1 MESWNA
7 GNFEIRMEGCDNN
20 GLTLSNFLNKLL
32 RIGIDEEISLHSGLL
47 SEPQTSDDNR
57 RQYNRNSVGVMRST
71 KVLGKKASLY
81 LLIISGTGASALT
94 YHHTLNPQSDRHSLV
109 RYITTSFNGVV
120 RSSRS
125 LYTITANVVDYKY
138 SLQGL
143 SKDTDQYTRILSEVH
158 LRSAKRIL
166 KLCEMNQGFYI
177 KAGQF
182 VASVRQ
188 VPKEYSSTLASL
200 QDQLIPYVR
209 WCISFLS
216 IEEQPIAAASIAQV
230 HRALLKDHEEVVLKV
245 QYPGLQDRM
254 RMDIATMSLLA
265 KCVTWIPSLVSTVF
279 PEYRFQ
285 WMVSEFSKV
294 IALELDF
301 IQEARN
307 SAITAVN
314 FKHSNRIRVP
324 KVFQVDDLNY
334 IQDMGIDP
342 RKVAKMLMEAFA
354 EMIFVHGFVHGDP
367 HPGNILVSLDEK
379 QGFCLVLLDHG
390 IYKNLDEEFRV
401 NYCQLWKALVL
412 LDSHKIEQAADHFGI
427 GKYAKYLSLIFTGR
441 TINSKAAFGD
451 GMSIEEKTKL
461 KQEVKSLSIGDVSE
475 FMESLPSEFLT
486 VLRTDALV
494 RSLTSKLGSS
504 QRERLVVYAN
514 YALNG
519 LSKKPVPNSDCVLK
533 VVRTRIMSRIDHFQV
548 RLILEL
554 LQLLWWLRD
563 TRQAFL
569 TWSKQITMLIN
580 ELIGY
585 HHTPTPVVS

>member
-1 MESWNA
+1 
-7 GNFEIRMEGCDNN
+7 
-20 GLTLSNFLNKLL
+20 
-32 RIGIDEEISLHSGLL
+32 
-47 SEPQTSDDNR
+47 
-57 RQYNRNSVGVMRST
+57 MRST

-81 LLIISGTGASALT
+81 LLIISGTGGRPYLPPYFKPS
-94 YHHTLNPQSDRHSLV
+94 
-109 RYITTSFNGVV
+109 
-120 RSSRS
+120 
-125 LYTITANVVDYKY
+125 ITANVVDYKY

-200 QDQLIPYVR
+200 QDQAIPCSFEAIREVLI
-209 WCISFLS
+209 SNLGSDLKENFLS

-245 QYPGLQDRM
+245 QYPGLHDRM

-265 KCVTWIPSLVSTVF
+265 KCVTWVSVDGI
-279 PEYRFQ
+279 RI
-285 WMVSEFSKV
+285 SKV

-324 KVFQVDDLNY
+324 KVFQELTTSQVLTMEYCRGQRVDDLNY

-379 QGFCLVLLDHG
+379 QGFCLG
-390 IYKNLDEEFRV
+390 T
-401 NYCQLWKALVL
+401 
-412 LDSHKIEQAADHFGI
+412 S
-427 GKYAKYLSLIFTGR
+427 LSLSHTH
-441 TINSKAAFGD
+441 TH
-451 GMSIEEKTKL
+451 T
-461 KQEVKSLSIGDVSE
+461 
-475 FMESLPSEFLT
+475 
-486 VLRTDALV
+486 
-494 RSLTSKLGSS
+494 
-504 QRERLVVYAN
+504 
-514 YALNG
+514 YALTYFDSLCLCISSSG
-519 LSKKPVPNSDCVLK
+519 
-533 VVRTRIMSRIDHFQV
+533 SRD
-548 RLILEL
+548 
-554 LQLLWWLRD
+554 LQKFR
-563 TRQAFL
+563 
-569 TWSKQITMLIN
+569 
-580 ELIGY
+580 
-585 HHTPTPVVS
+585 

>member
-7 GNFEIRMEGCDNN
+7 GNFEIRMEGERCDNN

-81 LLIISGTGASALT
+81 LLIISGTGAAALT

-200 QDQLIPYVR
+200 QDQAIPCSFEAIREVLI
-209 WCISFLS
+209 SNLGSDLKENFLS

-245 QYPGLQDRM
+245 GQ
-254 RMDIATMSLLA
+254 
-265 KCVTWIPSLVSTVF
+265 
-279 PEYRFQ
+279 
-285 WMVSEFSKV
+285 
-294 IALELDF
+294 
-301 IQEARN
+301 
-307 SAITAVN
+307 
-314 FKHSNRIRVP
+314 
-324 KVFQVDDLNY
+324 
-334 IQDMGIDP
+334 
-342 RKVAKMLMEAFA
+342 
-354 EMIFVHGFVHGDP
+354 IFVVNLTFSILLSSYNYVWALDVCSCSSKKYCP
-367 HPGNILVSLDEK
+367 NIRACEDRS
-379 QGFCLVLLDHG
+379 FF
-390 IYKNLDEEFRV
+390 NL
-401 NYCQLWKALVL
+401 
-412 LDSHKIEQAADHFGI
+412 
-427 GKYAKYLSLIFTGR
+427 
-441 TINSKAAFGD
+441 
-451 GMSIEEKTKL
+451 
-461 KQEVKSLSIGDVSE
+461 
-475 FMESLPSEFLT
+475 
-486 VLRTDALV
+486 
-494 RSLTSKLGSS
+494 SKL
-504 QRERLVVYAN
+504 LV
-514 YALNG
+514 
-519 LSKKPVPNSDCVLK
+519 
-533 VVRTRIMSRIDHFQV
+533 
-548 RLILEL
+548 
-554 LQLLWWLRD
+554 
-563 TRQAFL
+563 
-569 TWSKQITMLIN
+569 
-580 ELIGY
+580 
-585 HHTPTPVVS
+585 

>member
-1 MESWNA
+1 M
-7 GNFEIRMEGCDNN
+7 
-20 GLTLSNFLNKLL
+20 
-32 RIGIDEEISLHSGLL
+32 
-47 SEPQTSDDNR
+47 R
-57 RQYNRNSVGVMRST
+57 RSIVS
-71 KVLGKKASLY
+71 KFLGKRASLY
-81 LLIISGTGASALT
+81 LFIISGTGASALT
-94 YHHTLNPQSDRHSLV
+94 YHHTLNPHRDSHSLV
-109 RYITTSFNGVV
+109 HCITTSFNGVV

-188 VPKEYSSTLASL
+188 VPTEYSSTLASL
-200 QDQLIPYVR
+200 QDQAVPCSFEAIKEVLISNLGSDLKE
-209 WCISFLS
+209 IFLS
-216 IEEQPIAAASIAQV
+216 IDEQPIAAASIAQV
-230 HRALLKDHEEVVLKV
+230 HRALLKDHQEVVLKV
-245 QYPGLQDRM
+245 QYPGLNDRM
-254 RMDIATMSLLA
+254 RMDIATMSLLT
-265 KCVTWIPSLVSTVF
+265 KCVTWFF

-285 WMVSEFSKV
+285 WMVLEFSRV

-301 IQEARN
+301 LQEARN
-307 SAITAVN
+307 SVKTAVN

-324 KVFQVDDLNY
+324 KVFQELTTSQVLTMEYCKGRRVDDVDY
-334 IQDMGIDP
+334 IREMGIDP
-342 RKVAKMLMEAFA
+342 RKVAKVLVEAFA

-390 IYKNLDEEFRV
+390 IYKSLDEEFRV

-412 LDSHKIEQAADHFGI
+412 LDSHKIQQVAQHFGI
-427 GKYAKYLSLIFTGR
+427 GVYAKYLPLIFTGR

-451 GMSIEEKTKL
+451 GMSVEEKKNL
-461 KQEVKSLSIGDVSE
+461 KQEVKSLSIGDISE

-514 YALNG
+514 YALHG
-519 LSKKPVPNSDCVLK
+519 LSLKSDPDSDFVLK
-533 VVRTRIMSRIDHFQV
+533 DVRTRIMSKIDHLQV
-548 RLILEL
+548 RLVLEL

-563 TRQAFL
+563 TKRAVV

-580 ELIGY
+580 GLVSDL
-585 HHTPTPVVS
+585 HTPTSVIS

>member
-1 MESWNA
+1 
-7 GNFEIRMEGCDNN
+7 
-20 GLTLSNFLNKLL
+20 
-32 RIGIDEEISLHSGLL
+32 
-47 SEPQTSDDNR
+47 
-57 RQYNRNSVGVMRST
+57 MRST
-71 KVLGKKASLY
+71 IVSKVLGKKASLY
-81 LLIISGTGASALT
+81 LLIISGAGASALT
-94 YHHTLNPQSDRHSLV
+94 YHHTLNPNASLV
-109 RYITTSFNGVV
+109 HHITTSFNGVV

-125 LYTITANVVDYKY
+125 LYTITANVIDYKY

-143 SKDTDQYTRILSEVH
+143 SPDADQYTRILSEVH

-182 VASVRQ
+182 VSSMRQ

-200 QDQLIPYVR
+200 QDQVFPCSFEAIKEVLISNLGSDLKE
-209 WCISFLS
+209 IFLS
-216 IEEQPIAAASIAQV
+216 IDEQPIAAASIAQV
-230 HRALLKDHEEVVLKV
+230 HRALLKDHHQEVVLKV
-245 QYPGLQDRM
+245 QYPGLKDRM

-265 KCVTWIPSLVSTVF
+265 KCVTWFF

-307 SAITAVN
+307 SVTTAVN

-324 KVFQVDDLNY
+324 MVFQELTTSQVLTMEYCRGRRVTPHPIIMLLDINSCGFVL
-334 IQDMGIDP
+334 
-342 RKVAKMLMEAFA
+342 KVAKVLVEAFA

-390 IYKNLDEEFRV
+390 IYRSLDEEFRI

-412 LDSHKIEQAADHFGI
+412 SDSHNIEQVAQHFGI

-441 TINSKAAFGD
+441 LINSRAAFGD
-451 GMSIEEKTKL
+451 RMSVEEKTNL
-461 KQEVKSLSIGDVSE
+461 KQEVKSLSIGDISE

-504 QRERLVVYAN
+504 QRERLIVYAN
-514 YALNG
+514 YALRG
-519 LSKKPVPNSDCVLK
+519 LSLKPDPGSDFVLK
-533 VVRTRIMSRIDHFQV
+533 DIFTRIVSKIDHLQV
-548 RLILEL
+548 RLILGKSHTFVYL
-554 LQLLWWLRD
+554 IQILC
-563 TRQAFL
+563 FL
-569 TWSKQITMLIN
+569 NNLGCIVTATVVVAEGYKRSHVYLVKANYHVDKVIN
-580 ELIGY
+580 SLHPIRSQ
-585 HHTPTPVVS
+585 VIS

>member
-1 MESWNA
+1 
-7 GNFEIRMEGCDNN
+7 
-20 GLTLSNFLNKLL
+20 
-32 RIGIDEEISLHSGLL
+32 
-47 SEPQTSDDNR
+47 
-57 RQYNRNSVGVMRST
+57 MRST
-71 KVLGKKASLY
+71 KVLGKKASLC

-94 YHHTLNPQSDRHSLV
+94 YHHTLNPHTDRHSLV

-200 QDQLIPYVR
+200 QDQAIPCSFEAIREVLI
-209 WCISFLS
+209 SNLGSDLKENFLS

-265 KCVTWIPSLVSTVF
+265 KCVTWFF

-307 SAITAVN
+307 SATTAVN

-324 KVFQVDDLNY
+324 KVFQELTTSQVLTMEYCRGQRVDDLNY

-412 LDSHKIEQAADHFGI
+412 LDSHKIQQAADHFGI

-451 GMSIEEKTKL
+451 GMSVEEKTKL

-514 YALNG
+514 YALHG
-519 LSKKPVPNSDCVLK
+519 LSKKPVPDSDCVLK

-580 ELIGY
+580 ELISY

>member
-1 MESWNA
+1 
-7 GNFEIRMEGCDNN
+7 
-20 GLTLSNFLNKLL
+20 
-32 RIGIDEEISLHSGLL
+32 
-47 SEPQTSDDNR
+47 
-57 RQYNRNSVGVMRST
+57 MRST
-71 KVLGKKASLY
+71 VVSKFLKKKTSFY
-81 LLIISGTGASALT
+81 LFIISGTGASALT
-94 YHHTLNPQSDRHSLV
+94 YYSTLNPNRNRHSLLDV
-109 RYITTSFNGVV
+109 ITTSFNGVL

-143 SKDTDQYTRILSEVH
+143 LKDTDEYAQVLSEVH

-166 KLCEMNQGFYI
+166 KLCEVNQGFYI

-200 QDQLIPYVR
+200 QDQAVPCSFEAVKEVLISNLGSDLNEIF
-209 WCISFLS
+209 IS
-216 IEEQPIAAASIAQV
+216 IDEQPIAAASIAQV
-230 HRALLKDHEEVVLKV
+230 HRALLKDHQEVVLKI
-245 QYPGLQDRM
+245 QYPGLKNRM
-254 RMDIATMSLLA
+254 KMDIATMSLLA
-265 KCVTWIPSLVSTVF
+265 KCVTWFF

-301 IQEARN
+301 LQEARN
-307 SAITAVN
+307 SVTTAVN
-314 FKHSNRIRVP
+314 FKHNNRIRVP
-324 KVFQVDDLNY
+324 KVFQELTTSQVLTMEYCRGRRVDDLDY
-334 IQDMGIDP
+334 IREMGIDP
-342 RKVAKMLMEAFA
+342 RKVAKVLVEAFA

-379 QGFCLVLLDHG
+379 QGFRLVLLDHG
-390 IYKNLDEEFRV
+390 IYKTLDEEFRV

-412 LDSHKIEQAADHFGI
+412 LDSHKIQQVAQHFGI

-441 TINSKAAFGD
+441 TINSRSAFGE
-451 GMSIEEKTKL
+451 GMSVEEKTNL
-461 KQEVKSLSIGDVSE
+461 KQEVKSLSMGDVSE

-514 YALNG
+514 YALHG
-519 LSKKPVPNSDCVLK
+519 LSLKPDSDSGNYFVSK
-533 VVRTRIMSRIDHFQV
+533 GVRTRIMSRIGHLQV
-548 RLILEL
+548 RLVLEL

-563 TRQAFL
+563 TRQAL
-569 TWSKQITMLIN
+569 ITWSKQITRLVDH
-580 ELIGY
+580 
-585 HHTPTPVVS
+585 HHTPISVIS